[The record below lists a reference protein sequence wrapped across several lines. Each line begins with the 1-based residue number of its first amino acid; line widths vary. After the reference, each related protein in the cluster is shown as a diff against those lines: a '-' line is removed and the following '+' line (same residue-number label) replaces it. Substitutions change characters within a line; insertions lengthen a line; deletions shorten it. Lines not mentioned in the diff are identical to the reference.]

1 MSNQPGFEID
11 RSQRRLGP
19 IWLSPGIT
27 PANVLALFF
36 AGMMTIVFVTGIGVL
51 TPYLLAEHIKMPTSK
66 QGDFIGTLTVYVEI
80 IAIAL
85 VVPLGSLSDKLGRV
99 PLWVSAFTLI
109 AVASVLLPAARTPE
123 MFMLGRILLGAGLAM
138 GTLMLGTVMADYPQ
152 NASRGKLI
160 SINGLITGFGVV
172 FFAAIGF
179 SLLPGFFAGRGF
191 DAITS
196 GTYTFWVIAGVA
208 TAAALIT
215 SFGLKDGRPNKTEEK
230 DPFLVNLRNGF
241 NETKRNPRLS
251 IAGVAYFVSRG
262 DLIVMTT
269 FLTLWIV
276 AVGTDAG
283 IEAVAATK
291 HGGRIFAVSQTAM
304 LLCMPIMG
312 FLVDRFDRVTVLS
325 LSMGVAAVGYFAL
338 GIVGDPFS
346 SPFIYPVAILAG
358 AGEACILVSG
368 PALVGQ
374 EAPGKFRGAVFGMMG
389 FCGALG
395 VLIHSKICGM
405 LFDGF
410 TYQTPFLY
418 MAGLNAAVAIGALLV
433 RLKTGAITGPNAG
446 PNTNKAAAPTPAAG
460 E

>member
-1 MSNQPGFEID
+1 MPDQVSSGRPNFEID

-19 IWLSPGIT
+19 IWLTPGIT

-51 TPYLLAEHIKMPTSK
+51 TPYLLAEHIKMPTSA
-66 QGDFIGTLTVYVEI
+66 QGDFIGTLTVYIEI

-85 VVPLGSLSDKLGRV
+85 VVPLGSLSDKIGRV
-99 PLWVSAFTLI
+99 WLWFGAFALI
-109 AVASVLLPAARTPE
+109 AIACVVLPAVRTPE
-123 MFMLGRILLGAGLAM
+123 TFMLGRILMGAGFAT

-152 NASRGKLI
+152 NASRGKII
-160 SINGLITGFGVV
+160 SINGFITGFGVV
-172 FFAAIGF
+172 LVAAIGF

-191 DAITS
+191 DAVTS
-196 GTYTFWVIAGVA
+196 GTYAFWVIAGIA
-208 TAAALIT
+208 TFAALMT
-215 SFGLKDGRPNKTEEK
+215 LAGLKDGRPNTTEEK

-283 IEAVAATK
+283 LEATAATE
-291 HGGRIFAVSQTAM
+291 GAGRIFAVSQTAM
-304 LLCMPIMG
+304 LLFMPVMG
-312 FLVDRFDRVTVLS
+312 FLVDRFDRVSVLS
-325 LSMGVAAVGYFAL
+325 FSMGVAAIGYLAL
-338 GIVGDPFS
+338 GIVGNPFES
-346 SPFIYPVAILAG
+346 AFIYPVAILAG

-395 VLIHSKICGM
+395 VLVHSKVCGV

-418 MAGLNAAVAIGALLV
+418 MAGLNAVVALGAMAV
-433 RLKTGAITGPNAG
+433 RMKTGSQHIAQPI
-446 PNTNKAAAPTPAAG
+446 AA

>member
-1 MSNQPGFEID
+1 MSDHAGAGRPRFEID

-19 IWLSPGIT
+19 IWLTPGIKPT
-27 PANVLALFF
+27 NVLALFF

-51 TPYLLAEHIKMPTSK
+51 TPYLLVEHIKMPTSQ
-66 QGDFIGTLTVYVEI
+66 QGNFIGTLTVYIEI

-99 PLWVSAFTLI
+99 PLWCTAFALI
-109 AVASVLLPAARTPE
+109 AVACVLLPMARTPE
-123 MFMLGRILLGAGLAM
+123 MFMLGRILMGAGFAT
-138 GTLMLGTVMADYPQ
+138 GTLMLGTVIADYPQ

-160 SINGLITGFGVV
+160 SINGVITGAGVILV
-172 FFAAIGF
+172 AAIGF
-179 SLLPGFFAGRGF
+179 SLLPGYFSGRGF
-191 DAITS
+191 DAVTS
-196 GTYTFWVIAGVA
+196 GTYAFWVIAAIA
-208 TAAALIT
+208 TVAALIT
-215 SFGLKDGRPNKTEEK
+215 GAGLADGRPNKTEEK
-230 DPFLVNLRNGF
+230 DPFLINLRNGF
-241 NETKRNPRLS
+241 DETKRNPRLS

-283 IEAVAATK
+283 IETKIATER
-291 HGGRIFAVSQTAM
+291 GGRIFAVSQTAM
-304 LLCMPIMG
+304 LLFMPVMG
-312 FLVDRFDRVTVLS
+312 YLVDRFDRVSVLS
-325 LSMGVAAVGYFAL
+325 FSMGVAAVGYFAL

-395 VLIHSKICGM
+395 VLIHSKVCGM

-418 MAGLNAAVAIGALLV
+418 MAGLNAAVAIGAFLV
-433 RLKTGAITGPNAG
+433 RMKTGAILGDHRPGAV
-446 PNTNKAAAPTPAAG
+446 PDAA

>member
-1 MSNQPGFEID
+1 MSNQPSFEID

-19 IWLSPGIT
+19 IWLTPGIA
-27 PANVLALFF
+27 PRNVLALFF

-51 TPYLLAEHIKMPTSK
+51 TPYLLAEHIKMPTSE

-80 IAIAL
+80 MAIAL
-85 VVPLGSLSDKLGRV
+85 VIPLGSLSDKLGRV
-99 PLWVSAFTLI
+99 PLWVTAFSLV

-152 NASRGKLI
+152 NASRGKII
-160 SINGLITGFGVV
+160 SINGFITGFGVV
-172 FFAAIGF
+172 LFAAIGF
-179 SLLPGFFAGRGF
+179 SLLPGFFGGKGF

-215 SFGLKDGRPNKTEEK
+215 AVGLKDGRPNKTEEK
-230 DPFLVNLRNGF
+230 DPFLVNLRNGY

-283 IEAVAATK
+283 IDATIATER
-291 HGGRIFAVSQTAM
+291 GGRIFAVSQTAM

-325 LSMGVAAVGYFAL
+325 LSMGVAAVGYTAL

-346 SPFIYPVAILAG
+346 SPYIFPVAILAG

-395 VLIHSKICGM
+395 VLIHSKVCGM
-405 LFDGF
+405 LFDGVS
-410 TYQTPFLY
+410 YQTPFLY
-418 MAGLNAAVAIGALLV
+418 MAGLNAAVALGALLV
-433 RLKTGAITGPNAG
+433 RLKTGAITAPNADS
-446 PNTNKAAAPTPAAG
+446 NTGKAEAAVPAG